1 MDEKKNQLDN
11 QLKQNKADIEKLTKE
26 RNQLIIS
33 NDQLT
38 KEVEESKSGQSTKKT
53 NDTADLAKLADYK
66 NKLALLKH
74 EYKKLKTEKDDTEK
88 KYNALLNNQGITAV
102 HETKADTDKP
112 VSDVVDDDT
121 V

>member
-1 MDEKKNQLDN
+1 LEN
-11 QLKQNKADIEKLTKE
+11 QLKQYKADIEKLTKE
-26 RNQLIIS
+26 RNLLIIS

-38 KEVEESKSGQSTKKT
+38 KEVEELKSGQGAPKKT

-88 KYNALLNNQGITAV
+88 KYNALLNNQGLPAV
-102 HETKADTDKP
+102 QETKADKP
-112 VSDVVDDDT
+112 VSDVVDDDN